1 MECNTLFKML
11 MIIIVQLT
19 IPWTLLENW
28 LRPEPTFFHVRCQS
42 FFRFTLNRQNLSLFT
57 ASELNKL
64 QSEGK
69 QLKER
74 YDFVANNSDKL
85 LKRMNSSKEE
95 LIKFKSE
102 IGTFKIWMEKSYK
115 ILEDNERALAN
126 LNKLQNA
133 DGIKEFVS
141 DVMTHAA
148 DLKFL
153 SMSGQKYVQLSKV
166 CSNNVEI

>member
-1 MECNTLFKML
+1 M
-11 MIIIVQLT
+11 
-19 IPWTLLENW
+19 
-28 LRPEPTFFHVRCQS
+28 
-42 FFRFTLNRQNLSLFT
+42 
-57 ASELNKL
+57 

-115 ILEDNERALAN
+115 ILEDKERALAN

-166 CSNNVEI
+166 CSDTQCRNLIFF